1 MQTVGELLLAKRKAK
16 NISLTK
22 AARDLAI
29 KKENLQAIENGQ
41 WEKLPEPPFAKGFV
55 KNYAQYLGLDP
66 DYTLALYR
74 REYDEAKYPKKPSPL
89 LHQRRFLS
97 LITPNRV
104 VTFSAIVI
112 VLIFIGYLVIQY
124 FSILSAPKL
133 EVFTP
138 ADDSTTQVSAV
149 RITGQTEKGAML
161 AIDGNFVAVD
171 KDGNFS
177 YEVKLEEGKNSI
189 EIIASK
195 KLSPKS
201 KIIRTVRLVR

>member
-22 AARDLAI
+22 AARDLVI
-29 KKENLQAIENGQ
+29 KKENLEAIENGQ

-74 REYDEAKYPKKPSPL
+74 REYDEAQYPKKPSPL
-89 LHQRRFLS
+89 THQRRLLS
-97 LITPNRV
+97 FITPNRV
-104 VTFSAIVI
+104 VVFCTITLI
-112 VLIFIGYLVIQY
+112 LIFIGYLIIQY
-124 FSILSAPKL
+124 FSILSAPRL
-133 EVFTP
+133 QVFTP

-177 YEVKLEEGKNSI
+177 YELKLEEGRNTI
-189 EIIASK
+189 EITASK
-195 KLSPKS
+195 RLSPKT
-201 KIIRTVRLVR
+201 KVTRVIRLSR